1 MLGFKLSKP
10 SVTDSQIS
18 ILTFVQDIPFYIL
31 IGTADPGRLISS
43 LAVHFGARDAPKGH
57 GVL

>member
-1 MLGFKLSKP
+1 MKNSLMLGFKLSKP

-31 IGTADPGRLISS
+31 IGTADPGL
-43 LAVHFGARDAPKGH
+43 LVA
-57 GVL
+57 